1 MCSKRQAPKS
11 FANNR
16 VNSTQRLA
24 RFANELSYRGIPAR
38 VIERAKACIL
48 DTLAVSL
55 YGSTKPWSKMVG
67 EFVHASG
74 ATGRSTV
81 LGMNWKAQAAQATL
95 ANGVMAHAFELDNV
109 RQPGAG
115 VHPGATAFLPAFAM
129 AEEKAADGKSLL
141 TSFVA
146 SCEVM
151 SRIGVAAGNSLE
163 RRGFHAPGL
172 TGTFGGAVAAGRLLK
187 LNDIKMV
194 NALGIAASYSGGL
207 IEFSRCQQGA
217 MVKRLH
223 LGKAAEGGVTAA
235 LLASRGFAGPESA
248 LEGKFGFC
256 QTYSDSPKLSYL
268 THRLGQD
275 FESMNICIKRCAC
288 HINAHAPIEALE
300 TLHAQLHFTP
310 EEIHE
315 ITVGGIEK
323 LVTHHAIYDP
333 KDLMMAQYSIP
344 FCVALSLYFDPT
356 DPESFDDNKLADKK
370 IRAMMRRV
378 RLQVDQEIEDQGWDR
393 AARVTVTLKSG
404 QRHSS
409 LIVHFKG
416 TPGNPMTHAEVE
428 EKARKLTRTLLPARK
443 LSRLIDAVNRLEKI
457 DDVSSIGALLRSKQ

>member
-1 MCSKRQAPKS
+1 MNA
-11 FANNR
+11 
-16 VNSTQRLA
+16 TQRLA
-24 RFANELSYRGIPAR
+24 RFAIELNYRRIPKN

-55 YGSTKPWSKMVG
+55 YGSTKPWSRIV
-67 EFVHASG
+67 SG
-74 ATGRSTV
+74 FIRDSGLRGHSTV
-81 LGMNWKAQAAQATL
+81 LGENFFAQPAQATL
-95 ANGVMAHAFELDNV
+95 ANGVMAHGFELDNV

-129 AEEKAADGKSLL
+129 AEEKKADGKSLL
-141 TSFVA
+141 TAFVA

-172 TGTFGGAVAAGRLLK
+172 TGTFGGAVAAGRLMK
-187 LNDIKMV
+187 LNQAKMV

-207 IEFSRCQQGA
+207 IEFSRCQEGA
-217 MVKRLH
+217 MIKRLH

-235 LLASRGFAGPESA
+235 ILAGRGFAGPESI

-256 QTYSDSPKLSYL
+256 QTFSDSPKLDYL
-268 THRLGQD
+268 THRLGRE
-275 FESMNICIKRCAC
+275 FETMNIAIKRCAC

-300 TLHAQLHFTP
+300 KLRREFHFNP
-310 EEIHE
+310 EDVRE

-323 LVTHHAIYDP
+323 LVTHHAIYKP

-344 FCVALSLYFDPT
+344 FCVALALYFDPT
-356 DPESFDDNKLADKK
+356 DPESFDERKLKDKK
-370 IRAMMRRV
+370 ILAMMRKV
-378 RLQVDQEIEDQGWDR
+378 RLKVDHEIEQKGWDR
-393 AARVTVTLKSG
+393 AARVSVALKNKR
-404 QRHSS
+404 RHSA

-416 TPGNPMTHAEVE
+416 TPGNPMSQSEVE
-428 EKARKLTRTLLPARK
+428 DKARKLSRVLLPARK
-443 LSRLIDAVNRLEKI
+443 LDRLIETVNHLEKL
-457 DDVSSIGALLRSKQ
+457 DDVSSIGALLRGAR